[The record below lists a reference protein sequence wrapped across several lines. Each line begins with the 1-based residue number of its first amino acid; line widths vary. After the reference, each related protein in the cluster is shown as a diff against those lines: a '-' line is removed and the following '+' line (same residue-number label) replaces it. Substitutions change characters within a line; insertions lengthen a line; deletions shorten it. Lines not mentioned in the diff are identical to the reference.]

1 MQISPTAEEFQKFFI
16 FEKDMT
22 RKRRNAF
29 LMFVGLALALFTSF
43 WDSSFVCNAVT
54 SDGDGLAC
62 ICTATQ
68 EFDGASQGESITDP
82 YSHSPAAILNTRRP
96 QPQASFRPYRPG
108 SIQGYHGRSGNIT
121 SDVGFR
127 SSHKI
132 AALAVGQ
139 SGFPQASRFS
149 LSKDYYVY
157 TLERM
162 LC

>member
-1 MQISPTAEEFQKFFI
+1 
-16 FEKDMT
+16 MT

-29 LMFVGLALALFTSF
+29 LMIVGLALAMFTSF
-43 WDSSFVCNAVT
+43 WDSSFVCNSVT
-54 SDGDGLAC
+54 SDGNGLEC

-108 SIQGYHGRSGNIT
+108 SIQGYHGRSGSIFGCAKLHALQKT
-121 SDVGFR
+121 
-127 SSHKI
+127 
-132 AALAVGQ
+132 AAFAVGQ